1 MNQTDK
7 SQGKE
12 RNSELELHPGSI
24 QILKMVMAFLELF
37 MCKTLVKRIM
47 CLVLIVVGLSNPRI
61 TELTGLCNRS
71 IRTLRKAVAD
81 DDMEN
86 IFTVEGGG
94 RKGKLA
100 DVEKEVVEEIEKNNY
115 HSRQQIVD
123 MIFEKFKLKVS
134 LSAVG
139 RLLKKNGIKRLKC
152 GSLPAKADVQK
163 QRNFYETTLYPLMEQ
178 AKSGKIVL
186 LFLDASH
193 FVMGGDFLGYIYGAT
208 RRFIKTYSGR
218 MRYNILG
225 ALNFV
230 SKKVTIVTNDTY
242 ITATEVCDLL
252 RKISVEYGGKGI
264 HLVLDNARYQKC
276 KAVQEL
282 AEELGIFLVYI
293 PPYSPN
299 LNLIERLWKFVKGK
313 LRTKYYDQFDIFR
326 EKIDSIVNSTT
337 NENKSIVDKLINDK
351 VQLFDDLAPLDENSF
366 TSCEQNRGLAA

>member
-186 LFLDASH
+186 LCLDASH
-193 FVMGGDFLGYIYGAT
+193 FVMEGDFLGYIYGAT

-242 ITATEVCDLL
+242 IT
-252 RKISVEYGGKGI
+252 KIPKKFIGI
-264 HLVLDNARYQKC
+264 GHHN
-276 KAVQEL
+276 
-282 AEELGIFLVYI
+282 IF
-293 PPYSPN
+293 
-299 LNLIERLWKFVKGK
+299 
-313 LRTKYYDQFDIFR
+313 
-326 EKIDSIVNSTT
+326 
-337 NENKSIVDKLINDK
+337 
-351 VQLFDDLAPLDENSF
+351 
-366 TSCEQNRGLAA
+366 